1 MAPGVDR
8 YVLQE
13 QRNPASGLCN
23 QDCLALGFAPLL
35 TLVRLC
41 YCHYYKT
48 LHCITLLLH
57 GVKIIAGCDYIKGM
71 YRCRMQRCRMTVP
84 EHVCLVT
91 RAAAA
96 VPDRLMSATFSAEEK
111 V

>member
-1 MAPGVDR
+1 MYCRNKGIRPRV
-8 YVLQE
+8 YVIRIVSHLDL
-13 QRNPASGLCN
+13 RLSASADPC
-23 QDCLALGFAPLL
+23 ALVLLPLRD
-35 TLVRLC
+35 TV
-41 YCHYYKT
+41 
-48 LHCITLLLH
+48 LLLH

-71 YRCRMQRCRMTVP
+71 CSCRCRMQRCRMTVP

-96 VPDRLMSATFSAEEK
+96 VSDRLMSATFSAEEK